1 MLKTPVPP
9 VHRVLGLTTMKAA
22 NGRAR
27 VRLSAA
33 PALLDG
39 AGRLLPGALA
49 LLADT
54 GCGTAVA
61 TVFPPGST
69 GVTAQ
74 LKIEFIRPVREGA
87 AWIESVARTY
97 AATTE
102 EGYSRADLTDDSGR
116 VVGVATLR
124 VLAVPYMEAEP
135 LAGQWQTDDAHD
147 DLTTFLGITERTSS
161 PDGSQWRL
169 SPGPVTANTRGAVH
183 GGILGLLAASVA
195 ETAHRSVAGPGDQV
209 LPLDLVLS
217 YYRSLPA
224 DGTSL
229 SAVAA
234 VRHRGRR
241 FVEAEGRL
249 IGADGRT
256 AVHFS
261 SGARLQPSTA

>member
-1 MLKTPVPP
+1 MLKTPVPI
-9 VHRVLGLTTMKAA
+9 HRILGLTTMRAA

-27 VRLSAA
+27 VRLPAV
-33 PALLDG
+33 PALRDG

-49 LLADT
+49 MLADT
-54 GCGTAVA
+54 GCGTALGTA
-61 TVFPPGST
+61 FPPGTT

-74 LKIEFIRPVREGA
+74 LRVEFIRPVRQGA
-87 AWIESVARTY
+87 EWIESVARTY
-97 AATTE
+97 LATAD

-124 VLAVPYMEAEP
+124 VLTLPHVETDPRT
-135 LAGQWQTDDAHD
+135 GQWQADEPHE
-147 DLTTFLGITERTSS
+147 DLTALLGVTERSCSTA
-161 PDGSQWRL
+161 GSQWRL
-169 SPGPVTANTRGAVH
+169 SPGPATANDRGAVH

-195 ETAHRSVAGPGDQV
+195 EAAHLSVAGPGEQV

-217 YYRSLPA
+217 YYRSVPA
-224 DGTSL
+224 DGTPL
-229 SAVAA
+229 SAVAT

-249 IGADGRT
+249 IGDDGRT

-261 SGARLQPSTA
+261 AGARLQPRTA